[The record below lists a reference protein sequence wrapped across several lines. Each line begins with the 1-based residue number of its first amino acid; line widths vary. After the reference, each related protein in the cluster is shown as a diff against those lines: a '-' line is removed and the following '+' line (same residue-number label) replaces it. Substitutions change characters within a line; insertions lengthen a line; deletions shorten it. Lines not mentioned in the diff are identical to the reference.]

1 MTQVDHED
9 PRLTA
14 VSLRRDLVATGW
26 TDHMLVQAVRRGEL
40 ARPRYGAYVDGRAWA
55 ALDAAGRHEVTA
67 RAVVA
72 ASRTG
77 VVLSHA
83 TAATLHGSPDY
94 GLDRTDV
101 HVTRRDGRT
110 GRAEAGVRQHRGR
123 LLAGDETTV
132 RATPTTSPTR
142 TALELTTVLGVEP
155 ALVQVNDLL
164 HRGLTTAEQLSAR
177 YENGMEH
184 WPSSLRTDLV
194 LRLADSRIESVAE
207 SRFVH
212 LAWRQH
218 LPAPQP
224 QVEVADANGVVRAR
238 VDFAWPEHGVFL
250 EVDGR
255 VKYQKLLR
263 PGQDVVDVVLREKK
277 REELVCRLTGW
288 RCLRVV
294 WADLENPVRTA
305 RWIRSELERG

>member
-1 MTQVDHED
+1 MDQDRLED
-9 PRLTA
+9 LRQTA
-14 VSLRRDLVATGW
+14 VLLRRDLVAEGW
-26 TDHMLVQAVRRGEL
+26 TDRMLVGAVRRGEL
-40 ARPRYGAYVDGRAWA
+40 ARPRYGAYVDGRAWS

-67 RAVVA
+67 RAVLA

-77 VVLSHA
+77 VVLSHV
-83 TAATLHGSPDY
+83 TAATLHGTPDY

-123 LLAGDETTV
+123 LVPGDESVV
-132 RATPTTSPTR
+132 RGTPTTSPTR

-164 HRGLTTAEQLSAR
+164 HRRLTTPDQLAAR
-177 YENGMEH
+177 YENGMEQ

-194 LRLADSRIESVAE
+194 LRLADHRIESVAE
-207 SRFVH
+207 SRFVY

-218 LPAPQP
+218 LPAPEP
-224 QVEVADANGVVRAR
+224 QVEIADADGVVRAR
-238 VDFAWPEHGVFL
+238 VDFAWPERGVFV

-255 VKYQKLLR
+255 VKYEKLLR
-263 PGQDVVDVVLREKK
+263 PGESVVDVVLREKK

-288 RCLRVV
+288 RCLRVD
-294 WADLENPVRTA
+294 WADLEHPERTA
-305 RWIRSELERG
+305 RRIRAELDRV